1 MRVPV
6 GRLEAMAGRS
16 RTLVVGLILL
26 ALASSAC
33 DLPTLR
39 EARRQA
45 DALPETSFVYAA
57 DGTLI
62 TRLHAGEDRV
72 TIRSS
77 KIPDV
82 MRNAVIAVE
91 DQRFY
96 DHRGLDLR
104 ALLRAAYVDATTGEV
119 VEGGSTITQQLV
131 KNVYVGDEV
140 SLTRKIREGYLAW
153 QMEKT
158 LTKQQILTKYLNTVY
173 YGNGA
178 YGIQA
183 ASETYFDIQPLDL
196 TLEQA
201 ALLAGLIAAPVDFDP
216 VTHPSR
222 AKSRRKRTL
231 RAMLELGMID
241 RSRYQQA
248 VRTPVTLD
256 LTPEDDLVYAA
267 PYFVDYVKEWFLSN
281 PKFGETT
288 QERYDLLFKGG
299 LRIVTTLDPGLQ
311 QAAER
316 AVTTVLTERG
326 DPYGAL
332 TAIDP
337 RTGFVRA
344 MVGGRDYWN
353 TEDRFARINLATGGS
368 TGRQAGS
375 AFKPF
380 ALVAALEHGVT
391 RSQPLN
397 GSSAHILLQDGTYW
411 DPKNAEGGGYGT
423 ISLESATANSVNI
436 AYANLLS
443 VIGAGD
449 TYAGAAA
456 TVATATK
463 MGIRCCPRTTEPNGP
478 LAAVPSAVLGV
489 NEVSTLEMASAY
501 GTLAYAGQ
509 HVQPTPVISITTADG
524 DVVYEANSTP
534 KPVVDASIAAEA
546 VDILEGVV
554 SGGTGTG
561 ANIGRPQFGK
571 TGTSQNASDA
581 WFVGAIPQLATA
593 VWVGFPQG
601 QIPMCCGSVRISTV
615 YGGTWPASIWR
626 AFMLEAT
633 RNMPV
638 KDFPEA
644 PDVEY
649 VTLRVDVTQ
658 GCLANPY
665 TLPQNVDTFQYL
677 AGTEPTLEVCT
688 EPSEYQLLTVPSVI
702 GLERDAAISALRSS
716 GFEVAVVLAPSDQPE
731 GTVIAQD
738 PAAGGRLIMT
748 GTVTITVAKGQ
759 TEPSPPP
766 AELGAVPSVIGLT
779 QGAANAA
786 LRSAGFEV
794 SVSLDQECDPEDPSC
809 DYRQGVVWA
818 QSPSGGAEAEVGST
832 VTIVVNP

>member
-1 MRVPV
+1 
-6 GRLEAMAGRS
+6 MAGRS
-16 RTLVVGLILL
+16 RTLVVGLLL
-26 ALASSAC
+26 FALAASAC

-39 EARRQA
+39 ETRKQA

-62 TRLHAGEDRV
+62 TRLNAGVNRV
-72 TIRSS
+72 SIRSS

-82 MRNAVIAVE
+82 VRNAVIAVE

-96 DHRGLDLR
+96 DHKGLDLR
-104 ALLRAAYVDATTGEV
+104 ALLRAAYIDATTGEV

-131 KNVYVGDEV
+131 KQVYVGDEV
-140 SLTRKIREGYLAW
+140 SLARKAREAYLAW
-153 QMEKT
+153 QLENT

-173 YGNGA
+173 FGNGA

-183 ASETYFDIQPLDL
+183 AAETYFDKEPLQL
-196 TLEQA
+196 TLEES
-201 ALLAGLIAAPVDFDP
+201 ALLAGLIAAPVNFDP
-216 VTHPSR
+216 VIHPSR
-222 AKSRRKRTL
+222 ARARRKRTF

-241 RSRYQQA
+241 RARYQLA
-248 VRTPVTLD
+248 VQTPVTLN
-256 LTPEDDLVYAA
+256 LTPKDDDVYFA
-267 PYFVDYVKEWFLSN
+267 PHFVDYVKEWFLSN
-281 PKFGETT
+281 PRFGETQ
-288 QERYDLLFKGG
+288 QERYDLLFEGG
-299 LRIVTTLDPGLQ
+299 LRIVTTLDLGMQ

-316 AVTTVLTERG
+316 AVSSVLTERG

-332 TAIDP
+332 TAVDP

-353 TEDRFARINLATGGS
+353 EEDRFARINLATGGS

-380 ALVAALEHGVT
+380 ALVAALEHGIT

-397 GSSAHILLQDGTYW
+397 GSSAHVLLQDGTYW
-411 DPKNAEGGGYGT
+411 DPQNAEGGGYGT
-423 ISLESATANSVNI
+423 ISLESATVNSVNI
-436 AYANLLS
+436 AYANLLA

-449 TYAGAAA
+449 TYAGASA
-456 TVATATK
+456 TVETAVR
-463 MGIRCCPRTTEPNGP
+463 MGIRCCPRTAEPNGP

-501 GTLAYAGQ
+501 GTLAFAGQ
-509 HVQPTPVISITTADG
+509 HVQPTPVISITTAAG
-524 DVVYEANSTP
+524 EVIYEASSTP
-534 KPVVDASIAAEA
+534 KPAVDAAIAAEA
-546 VDILEGVV
+546 VDILGGVV
-554 SGGTGTG
+554 TGGTGTG

-571 TGTSQNASDA
+571 TGTGQNASDA

-601 QIPMCCGSVRISTV
+601 QIPMCCGNVRISTV

-633 RNMPV
+633 RNMPI
-638 KDFPEA
+638 KDFPVA
-644 PDVEY
+644 PEVEY
-649 VTLRVDVTQ
+649 ITLRIDVTQ

-665 TLPQNVDTFQYL
+665 TLPQNIDIRQFV
-677 AGTEPTLEVCT
+677 AGTEPTYEVCT

-702 GLERDAAISALRSS
+702 GLERDAAISSLRAS
-716 GFEVAVVLAPSDQPE
+716 GFDVAVELVPSDQPE

-738 PAAGGRLIMT
+738 PEPGERLIQT
-748 GTVTITVAKGQ
+748 GTVTITVVKGEL
-759 TEPSPPP
+759 EPSPPP
-766 AELGAVPSVIGLT
+766 AELVTVPDVIGMT

-786 LRSAGFEV
+786 LRGAGFDV
-794 SVSLDQECDPEDPSC
+794 SISLDQECDPEDPAC

-818 QSPSGGAEAEVGST
+818 QSPSGGEEAEAGST